1 MTTIKPLINRV
12 VVEPLKAAE
21 KTSSGLFIPDDAQTV
36 PQEAMVISVG
46 PDVVDLKVG
55 DRVIYSLYGGTKL
68 DYDGKSYIVLD
79 DKDIICV
86 VE

>member
-1 MTTIKPLINRV
+1 MTTIRPLINRV

-21 KTSSGLFIPDDAQTV
+21 KTTSGLYIPDAAQTV
-36 PQEAMVISVG
+36 PQEAMVIAVG
-46 PDVVDLKVG
+46 PDVSDLKVG
-55 DRVIYSLYGGTKL
+55 DRVIYSQYGGTKL